1 MSDRALL
8 VTRSPDLYAVIQS
21 MLMDPADG
29 NALCESVL
37 PQCKTTGSALDRIA
51 GKPPV
56 SLLLLDATVP
66 STADAADGESGRSS
80 LDLLT
85 ELRKRRSDIRA
96 LILLPH
102 RMEDIEA
109 HCARSEFD
117 YAMYCSDFTP
127 ESLRVAL
134 ARVRFGAEL
143 AEASA
148 DVAGH
153 APTDVAVEIEIADRL
168 SKLTVIEDGGEP
180 RTREVPVPY
189 WNTLSVYAE
198 SFRNWRMF
206 ETIDDGGQRRS
217 RPVRDWREHLK
228 LTGMPLYDH
237 LVRSV
242 LGEGLLQEY
251 EQRPEGLLRLHL
263 RFHVP
268 EKFFNVP
275 FEVVYDCVTNSFMR
289 IHVPMARRVL
299 ETGRIRRSN
308 AIQNA
313 DLEGDLRILFIKAP
327 VDGLLQLVDQ
337 QGSTVAANHWFEPV
351 ANLELE
357 ERHFREHIQGKPR
370 KRGGRVVVD
379 FFDGGLP
386 PATFAENLQ
395 STLEKSRYD
404 FVHFAGHSFTTD
416 AGGTFLV
423 VPSGQDD
430 RLSGISVGAFARW
443 AGAAGVRFVYLSS
456 CRGGSCRTVKSLVE
470 NGVPHVLG
478 FRWDVEDD
486 MAAKFAELFYRKL
499 LDCER
504 PIAKAY
510 RDACVMLHDD
520 PARGASPIWVSPLL
534 IMESDDWWRRS
545 A

>member
-8 VTRSPDLYAVIQS
+8 VTRSSDLYAVIQS
-21 MLMDPADG
+21 MLMDSVDG
-29 NALCESVL
+29 KALCDSVL
-37 PQCKTTGSALDRIA
+37 PQCKTTASALDRIT

-56 SLLLLDATVP
+56 SLMLLDATAP
-66 STADAADGESGRSS
+66 STADAVDGESGRPS

-102 RMEDIEA
+102 RMEEIEA

-117 YAMYCSDFTP
+117 YAIYCSDFTL
-127 ESLRVAL
+127 ESLRIAL
-134 ARVRFGAEL
+134 ARVRFGGAS
-143 AEASA
+143 ASA
-148 DVAGH
+148 DVADQTP
-153 APTDVAVEIEIADRL
+153 ADVAVEIEIGDRL
-168 SKLTVIEDGGEP
+168 SKLTVIEDSGQP
-180 RTREVPVPY
+180 RSREVPVPY
-189 WNTLSVYAE
+189 WNTLSVYAD

-206 ETIDDGGQRRS
+206 ETIDEGGQRRN

-228 LTGMPLYDH
+228 LAGMPLYDH
-237 LVRSV
+237 LVRGV

-268 EKFFNVP
+268 DRFFNVP
-275 FEVVYDCVTNSFMR
+275 FEVVYDSVTNCFVR
-289 IHVPMARRVL
+289 IHVPMARQVL
-299 ETGRIRRSN
+299 ATGRIRPIN
-308 AIQNA
+308 DDQNSQLA
-313 DLEGDLRILFIKAP
+313 GDLRILFIKAP

-337 QGSTVAANHWFEPV
+337 QGSTVVANHWFESV
-351 ANLELE
+351 ANLHVE
-357 ERHFREHIQGKPR
+357 EHHFQDHIQGKPR
-370 KRGGRVVVD
+370 KKGGRVLVD
-379 FFDGGLP
+379 FFDGGP
-386 PATFAENLQ
+386 GHATFAENLQ
-395 STLEKSRYD
+395 MTFEKNRYD
-404 FVHFAGHSFTTD
+404 IVHFAGHSFTTD

-430 RLSGISVGAFARW
+430 RLSGISVSAFARW
-443 AGAAGVRFVYLSS
+443 AGGAGVRFVYLSS

-486 MAAKFAELFYRKL
+486 MAAKFAELFYKKL
-499 LDCER
+499 LDCEQ

-510 RDACVMLHDD
+510 RDACVTLHDD
-520 PARGASPIWVSPLL
+520 PDRGASPIWVSPLL
-534 IMESDDWWRRS
+534 AMESDDWWRRS